1 MRTAGRLFTDEEVRK
16 LLTGPASPSMH
27 DLMMIAA
34 LTGARL
40 EAIVDLR
47 ARDCEAGLFTFKPQ
61 EKSARGL
68 PIHSALV
75 DLVSRRTKGKR
86 RADDLFPSIPS
97 PSGPRRNANGP
108 SAHPTSSPNIAA
120 QWAWRKWFRAAGAR
134 WSTSIRSGATSS
146 PRPSRRTRWST
157 LSPWSWAISARDDL
171 GAVFRRTAA

>member
-1 MRTAGRLFTDEEVRK
+1 
-16 LLTGPASPSMH
+16 MH

-34 LTGARL
+34 LTGVWRPSWTSAL
-40 EAIVDLR
+40 GTAKL
-47 ARDCEAGLFTFKPQ
+47 DCSTFKPQ

-86 RADDLFPSIPS
+86 GADDLFPSIPS
-97 PSGPRRNANGP
+97 PSGPRHNANGP

-157 LSPWSWAISARDDL
+157 SSPWSWATSARDDL
-171 GAVFRRTAA
+171 GAVSAAARCLSRLGAASRR